1 MASGTIAHAGV
12 SARLANLRYS
22 KATGHSIQEELVSR
36 RLAEAKRL
44 LSKTSWPM
52 TRIATRCGFK
62 SRVVLT
68 HLFSAHFGMS
78 MSAWRNSTT

>member
-1 MASGTIAHAGV
+1 
-12 SARLANLRYS
+12 
-22 KATGHSIQEELVSR
+22 
-36 RLAEAKRL
+36 
-44 LSKTSWPM
+44 M

-68 HLFSAHFGMS
+68 HLFTSHFGMS